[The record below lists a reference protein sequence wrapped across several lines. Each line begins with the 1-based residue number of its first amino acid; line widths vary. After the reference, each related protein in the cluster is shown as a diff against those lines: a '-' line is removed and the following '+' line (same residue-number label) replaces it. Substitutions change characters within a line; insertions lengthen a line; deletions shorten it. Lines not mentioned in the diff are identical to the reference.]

1 MFLKGRV
8 SIIELI
14 DRPFREIHELYRIS
28 INKAEARMEAEA
40 AKKENDEKSTDDK
53 QTKTV
58 QPSTPSIYEAE
69 AIEDALEEMLEGG
82 I

>member
-40 AKKENDEKSTDDK
+40 AKKEEKSTDGK
-53 QTKTV
+53 SESV
-58 QPSTPSIYEAE
+58 QPSSPSIYEAE

>member
-28 INKAEARMEAEA
+28 INKAEARMEEAEA
-40 AKKENDEKSTDDK
+40 AKKEEKSTDGK
-53 QTKTV
+53 SESV
-58 QPSTPSIYEAE
+58 QPSSPSIYEAE

>member
-40 AKKENDEKSTDDK
+40 AKKEGKSTDEESK
-53 QTKTV
+53 SA
-58 QPSTPSIYEAE
+58 QPSPPSIYEVE

>member
-40 AKKENDEKSTDDK
+40 AKKEGKSTDEKSK
-53 QTKTV
+53 SA
-58 QPSTPSIYEAE
+58 QPSPPSIYEAE